1 MPRNN
6 SNRLSFLFTGILMLS
21 VLFFRTDSDAKNNLS
36 YQENIKNTSL
46 TASAQAVAFNQPASA
61 IKTQLPI
68 VPQEIISTVNIQ
80 PALIEKQQPVKNIG
94 VINPAIGAKIVFA
107 KDLESGEILFAKGE
121 DKYWPAASITKL
133 MTALV
138 ALDKIGTEKVVEIS
152 QHAMDI
158 DDSKSGNFSAGE
170 KYYVRDLTRIM
181 LLISSNKAAEA
192 IAEFY
197 GRENFI
203 NEMNSIAGKLG
214 ISRKF
219 YDCTGLSMLN
229 QFTADDLAK
238 LAEYILLKKP
248 EIFEYTT
255 IKEMSFIELSTNTAK
270 FFANI
275 NIFAGRE
282 DFLGGKTGFIES
294 SEQNLLSLFSHKGR
308 KILLIILGSEDRFS
322 DTGTLLEWIKNSY
335 EF

>member
-21 VLFFRTDSDAKNNLS
+21 VLFFRTDSDAKSNLS

-46 TASAQAVAFNQPASA
+46 TASAQAVAFSQPAPA
-61 IKTQLPI
+61 VKTQSSI
-68 VPQEIISTVNIQ
+68 IPQEIISTINIQ
-80 PALIEKQQPVKNIG
+80 PALIENLQPIKNKG
-94 VINPAIGAKIVFA
+94 AANPAIGAKIVFA

-121 DKYWPAASITKL
+121 DKYWPVASITKL
-133 MTALV
+133 MAALV
-138 ALDKIGTEKVVEIS
+138 ALDKIGTEKVAEIS
-152 QHAMDI
+152 QKAMDV

-170 KYYVRDLTRIM
+170 KYYVRDLTKIM

-203 NEMNSIAGKLG
+203 KEMNVIAGKIG
-214 ISRKF
+214 MSRVF
-219 YDCTGLSMLN
+219 SDCTGLSVLN

-238 LAEYILLKKP
+238 LAEYILIKKP
-248 EIFEYTT
+248 EIFDYTT

-270 FFANI
+270 FFSNI

-294 SEQNLLSLFSHKGR
+294 SEQNLLSLFSHKGH
-308 KILLIILGSEDRFS
+308 KVLTVVLGSEDRFS